1 MSKGFFKHIPNIAY
15 DFKSDG
21 NFYLAKDLFRKVST
35 FSYLKQNITGYEY
48 YRVVDGERPDV
59 VASKL
64 YGDSTLYWTFYL
76 VNENLQDTNDWPK
89 SNSLLKKFVARKY
102 PGTALIASDSTD
114 IVSYNHD
121 TNVSSKFLLGE
132 KVSVPNR
139 AFGFVTKVDPT
150 FNRIVINSTSGTI
163 ESGVVVTGEK
173 SSKSFTISSVASE
186 KDTVKHYLD
195 SNDIKTLSSSGNTP
209 VSFEEDERLKNDDK
223 ALIRYVQPRYI
234 NQVVKEFIEL
244 VRD

>member
-1 MSKGFFKHIPNIAY
+1 MAKGFFKHIPNIAY

-21 NFYLAKDLFRKVST
+21 NFYQAKDLFRKVST
-35 FSYLKQNITGYEY
+35 FSYLQQNITGYEY

-64 YGDSTLYWTFYL
+64 YGDSTLFWTFYL

-89 SNSLLKKFVARKY
+89 SNSLLKKFIDRKY
-102 PGTALIASDSTD
+102 SGTTLTASSSTD

-132 KVSVPNR
+132 KVSVPNG
-139 AFGFVTKVDPT
+139 AFGFITKVDPT
-150 FNRIVINSTSGTI
+150 FNRIIINSRSGSI

-173 SSKSFTISSVASE
+173 SSKSFTISSVAAE

-195 SNDIKTLSSSGNTP
+195 SNNLRTLSSSGNTP
-209 VSFEEDERLKNDDK
+209 VSFEEHERSENEDK
-223 ALIRYVQPRYI
+223 TLIRYIQPKYI

>member
-1 MSKGFFKHIPNIAY
+1 MAKGFFKHIPNIAY

-21 NFYLAKDLFRKVST
+21 NFYQAKDLFRKVST
-35 FSYLKQNITGYEY
+35 FSYLQQNITGYEY

-89 SNSLLKKFVARKY
+89 SNSLLKKFIDRKY
-102 PGTALIASDSTD
+102 SGTTLTASSSTD

-132 KVSVPNR
+132 KVSVPNG
-139 AFGFVTKVDPT
+139 AFGFITKVDPT
-150 FNRIVINSTSGTI
+150 FNRIIINSRSGSI

-173 SSKSFTISSVASE
+173 SSKSFTISSVAAE

-195 SNDIKTLSSSGNTP
+195 SNNLRTLSSSGNTP
-209 VSFEEDERLKNDDK
+209 VSFEEHERSENEDK
-223 ALIRYVQPRYI
+223 TLIRYIQPKYI

>member
-1 MSKGFFKHIPNIAY
+1 MAKGFFKHIPNIAY

-21 NFYLAKDLFRKVST
+21 NFYQAKDLFRKVST
-35 FSYLKQNITGYEY
+35 FSYLQQNITGYEY

-89 SNSLLKKFVARKY
+89 SNSLLKKFIDRKY
-102 PGTALIASDSTD
+102 SGTTLTASSSTD

-132 KVSVPNR
+132 KVSVPNG
-139 AFGFVTKVDPT
+139 AFGFITKVDPT
-150 FNRIVINSTSGTI
+150 FNRIIINSRSGSI

-173 SSKSFTISSVASE
+173 SSKSFTISSVVAE

-195 SNDIKTLSSSGNTP
+195 SNNLRTLSSSGNTP
-209 VSFEEDERLKNDDK
+209 VSFEEHERSENEDK
-223 ALIRYVQPRYI
+223 TLIRYVQPKYI